1 MTTRDHSGD
10 VDALIEQFQRLGLRE
25 LHLRAEGLE
34 VYVSADSTSVGIDA
48 APGTGVAAKATPP
61 ASTAL
66 GAAPRAD
73 PSNTPAPVQP
83 AAPEWPADAT
93 IVRAPY
99 LGTFYRSPK
108 PGSPA
113 YVEVGSRV
121 VPESELCLVEVMKLF
136 TSVRGGVSGT
146 VHAILAKDGQMVEA
160 QQPLFVLVPGL

>member
-1 MTTRDHSGD
+1 VTNRDDSGD

-34 VYVSADSTSVGIDA
+34 IYVSADATSVGIDTA
-48 APGTGVAAKATPP
+48 IGTRRERVSSVALAPGAA
-61 ASTAL
+61 L
-66 GAAPRAD
+66 RAD
-73 PSNTPAPVQP
+73 LSATPAPAQP
-83 AAPEWPADAT
+83 AVPEWPADAT

-113 YVEVGSRV
+113 YVEIGSRV
-121 VPESELCLVEVMKLF
+121 APESELCLVEVMKLF
-136 TSVRGGVSGT
+136 TSVRGGVCGI

-160 QQPLFVLVPGL
+160 NQPLFVLVPGP

>member
-1 MTTRDHSGD
+1 VTNRNDSGD

-25 LHLRAEGLE
+25 LHLRTEGLE
-34 VYVSADSTSVGIDA
+34 IYVSADATSVGIDA
-48 APGTGVAAKATPP
+48 ATGTGTVSKAPLPTSSGP
-61 ASTAL
+61 

-73 PSNTPAPVQP
+73 LPPTPAPVQP
-83 AAPEWPADAT
+83 AVQEWPVDAT

-121 VPESELCLVEVMKLF
+121 APESELCLVEVMKLF

-146 VHAILAKDGQMVEA
+146 VHAILAKDGQMVETN
-160 QQPLFVLVPGL
+160 QPLFVLVPGP

>member
-1 MTTRDHSGD
+1 VTNRNDSGD
-10 VDALIEQFQRLGLRE
+10 VDALIEQFQRFGLRE

-34 VYVSADSTSVGIDA
+34 IYVSADATSVGIDA
-48 APGTGVAAKATPP
+48 AIGTGAVSKAPPP
-61 ASTAL
+61 ASSAP
-66 GAAPRAD
+66 GAAPRGD
-73 PSNTPAPVQP
+73 LPPTPAPVQ
-83 AAPEWPADAT
+83 EWPAGAT

-113 YVEVGSRV
+113 YVQVGSRV
-121 VPESELCLVEVMKLF
+121 LPESELCLVEVMKLF

-160 QQPLFVLVPGL
+160 NQPLFVLVPDP